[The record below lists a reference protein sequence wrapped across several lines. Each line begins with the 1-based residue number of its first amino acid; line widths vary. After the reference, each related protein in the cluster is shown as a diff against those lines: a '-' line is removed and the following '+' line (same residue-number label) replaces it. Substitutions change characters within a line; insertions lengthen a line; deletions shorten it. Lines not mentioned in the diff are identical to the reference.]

1 MLRKDEWPEV
11 GELVVATVMNIPGY
25 GAYVRLDEYD
35 KQGFLHISEI
45 SSSWVRN
52 IRNHVRERQKVVLKV
67 LRVNTD
73 RGHIDLTLRRVTKR
87 ERIEKMLLWKRSIK
101 AESLLR
107 SSAKKLAI
115 SVEELYDKAGTLIEK
130 SYGDLYDGLERVAR
144 EGKEALLK
152 IGIPE
157 DIAAPIAEVAKDKIK
172 IPMVKIKG
180 ILNLVSTKPNGVQHI
195 KKALISAQNVQK
207 PKGTRV
213 KVHVIAPPRYRVEVS
228 ARDYKEAEGLLK
240 RAVNTSLDSIKD
252 AGGEGSFSRS

>member
-1 MLRKDEWPEV
+1 MFRKEEWPEV
-11 GELVVATVMNIPGY
+11 GELVVATVRNLADY

-73 RGHIDLTLRRVTKR
+73 RSHIDLSLRRVTKR
-87 ERIEKMLLWKRSIK
+87 ERIDKMLLWKRSTK

-107 SSAKKLAI
+107 NSAKKLGI

-130 SYGDLYDGLERVAR
+130 RYGDLYDGLERVAR
-144 EGKEALLK
+144 EGKEVLLK
-152 IGIPE
+152 MGIPE
-157 DIAAPIAEVAKDKIK
+157 DIADPIAEVAKDRIK

-180 ILNLVSTKPNGVQHI
+180 ILNLVSTKSNGVQHI
-195 KKALISAQNVQK
+195 KKSLLTGQNVKK

-213 KVHVIAPPRYRVEVS
+213 NIHVIAPPRYRIEVS
-228 ARDYKEAEGLLK
+228 ARDYKEAEALLK
-240 RAVNTSLDSIKD
+240 RAVDTSLSFIKD

>member
-1 MLRKDEWPEV
+1 MFRKEEWPEV
-11 GELVVATVMNIPGY
+11 GELVVATVRNITDY

-73 RGHIDLTLRRVTKR
+73 RSHIDLSLRRVTKR
-87 ERIEKMLLWKRSIK
+87 ERIDKMLLWKRSMK

-107 SSAKKLAI
+107 SSAKKLGI
-115 SVEELYDKAGTLIEK
+115 SAEELHDKAGTLIEK

-157 DIAAPIAEVAKDKIK
+157 DIADPIAEVAKDKIK

-180 ILNLVSTKPNGVQHI
+180 ILNLISTKPNGVLHI
-195 KKALISAQNVQK
+195 KKALVSAQNVKK
-207 PKGTRV
+207 PRGAKV
-213 KVHVIAPPRYRVEVS
+213 DVHVIAPPRYRIEVS
-228 ARDYKEAEGLLK
+228 ARNYKEAEALLK
-240 RAVNTSLDSIKD
+240 RAVDTSLDFVKD

>member
-1 MLRKDEWPEV
+1 MFRKEEWPEV
-11 GELVVATVMNIPGY
+11 GELVVATVRNIVGY

-35 KQGFLHISEI
+35 KEGFLHISEI

-73 RGHIDLTLRRVTKR
+73 RGHVDLTLRRVTKR
-87 ERIEKMLLWKRSIK
+87 ERIEKMLLWKRSLK

-107 SSAKKLAI
+107 STAKKLDI

-130 SYGDLYDGLERVAR
+130 SYGDLYDGLERVAKDGI
-144 EGKEALLK
+144 EVLLK
-152 IGIPE
+152 MGIPNE
-157 DIAAPIAEVAKDKIK
+157 LAAPIAEVAKEKIK
-172 IPMVKIKG
+172 ISIVKVKG

-195 KKALISAQNVQK
+195 KKALLSAQNVRK
-207 PKGTRV
+207 PKGTKV
-213 KVHVIAPPRYRVEVS
+213 DVHVVAPPRYRIEVS
-228 ARDYKEAEGLLK
+228 ARGYKEAEALLK
-240 RAVNTSLDSIKD
+240 RSVDTSLAFIKD